1 MAVSCPQRGKGKTL
15 SGGLVKKMILCCAL
29 LLSVSSLSAQDT
41 AVEES
46 DTSTTDMASESR
58 SSTWQN
64 WVFASSALVTAVI
77 GVVIISLNTGT
88 TSN

>member
-1 MAVSCPQRGKGKTL
+1 MAIPRSERGKGKTV
-15 SGGLVKKMILCCAL
+15 SGGLVKKAFLYFAL
-29 LLSVSSLSAQDT
+29 LLSMSVSAQDV

-46 DTSTTDMASESR
+46 DTSTTDAVSEGR
-58 SSTWQN
+58 GSSWQN

-88 TSN
+88 TNN